1 MRQLLAVAV
10 LGSILSFTASAALAE
25 GQNADPKFF
34 QFSQDQDQTATS
46 TTDTASGMVA
56 GPDTLQPM
64 YVNNH
69 EK

>member
-25 GQNADPKFF
+25 QNADPKFF
-34 QFSQDQDQTATS
+34 QFPDQTVTS
-46 TTDTASGMVA
+46 TTENTDQGTVA
-56 GPDTLQPM
+56 GPDTPQQM